1 MSAAPALGPDPCHG
15 SGRASWTAG
24 AVARLLGVPAST
36 LRSWHRRYGIGP
48 TGHHAGRHRRY
59 TDTDIAALARMQHLI
74 TGGMSTESAAHL
86 THLHSA
92 HLHPGALETRP
103 NSPARPAE
111 LLGAAFRLD
120 VDTVLSSLDTQ
131 LITDGVI
138 ATWDELC
145 RPALTE
151 LTRRSGPDDVDQ
163 CIDVEHLLSW
173 AITTTLHRVPVP
185 PALPGPPVLLAC
197 ADREHHTL
205 PLEALRA
212 ALAQHGVPTRTLG
225 AAAPTTALH
234 YALHRAAEPPVA
246 LVLWAHTTN
255 TADPDALCSLADT
268 GITTIAAGPGWDPSP
283 LPEQVAHPPSLRAA
297 LDLLSPP
304 PHESERRDAAS
315 VRSRR
320 GV

>member
-1 MSAAPALGPDPCHG
+1 MSAALGPDPSHG
-15 SGRASWTAG
+15 SGQVSWTAG

-74 TGGMSTESAAHL
+74 TGGMSAESAAHL
-86 THLHSA
+86 THLH
-92 HLHPGALETRP
+92 PGPHETRADP
-103 NSPARPAE
+103 PGGPAE
-111 LLGAAFRLD
+111 LLTAAFRLD
-120 VDTVLSSLDTQ
+120 VDSVLAILNTH
-131 LITDGVI
+131 LITHGVI

-151 LTRRSGPDDVDQ
+151 LTRRSGPDHVDQ

-173 AITTTLHRVPVP
+173 AITTTLHRAPVS
-185 PALPGPPVLLAC
+185 PAPSGPPVLLAC
-197 ADREHHTL
+197 ADREYHTL

-212 ALAQHGVPTRTLG
+212 VLAQHAVPTRTLG
-225 AAAPTTALH
+225 ASAPTAALH
-234 YALHRAAEPPVA
+234 YALNRAPSPPVA
-246 LVLWAHTTN
+246 LVLWAHTTD
-255 TADPDALCSLADT
+255 TADPDALRSLADT
-268 GITTIAAGPGWDPSP
+268 GITMIAAGPGWDPHS

-304 PHESERRDAAS
+304 PPRG
-315 VRSRR
+315 RS
-320 GV
+320 

>member
-1 MSAAPALGPDPCHG
+1 MSAVPALGPDPSHG
-15 SGRASWTAG
+15 SGQASWTAG

-59 TDTDIAALARMQHLI
+59 TDTDIAALGRMQHLI

-86 THLHSA
+86 THLH
-92 HLHPGALETRP
+92 PGVLETR
-103 NSPARPAE
+103 SDPAATPAD
-111 LLGAAFRLD
+111 LLTAAFRLD
-120 VDTVLSSLDTQ
+120 VDTVLSILGSHV
-131 LITDGVI
+131 ITDGVI

-151 LTRRSGPDDVDQ
+151 LTRRSAADGVDE

-173 AITTTLHRVPVP
+173 AITTTLHRAPVP
-185 PALPGPPVLLAC
+185 PAPSGPPVLLAC
-197 ADREHHTL
+197 ADGEHHTL

-212 ALAQHGVPTRTLG
+212 ALAQHAVPTRTLG

-234 YALHRAAEPPVA
+234 YALHRAPQRPVA
-246 LVLWAHTTN
+246 LVLWAHTTD
-255 TADPDALCSLADT
+255 TADPDALRSLADT
-268 GITTIAAGPGWDPSP
+268 GITMIAAGPGWDHSA
-283 LPEQVAHPPSLRAA
+283 LPEQVAHPTNLRAA

-304 PHESERRDAAS
+304 PQRD
-315 VRSRR
+315 RS
-320 GV
+320 

>member
-1 MSAAPALGPDPCHG
+1 MSAVPAHGPDPSHG
-15 SGRASWTAG
+15 SSQASWTAG

-86 THLHSA
+86 A
-92 HLHPGALETRP
+92 HLHPGALETR
-103 NSPARPAE
+103 SGPAATTAD
-111 LLGAAFRLD
+111 LLTAAYRLD
-120 VDTVLSSLDTQ
+120 VDAVLSILGTH

-151 LTRRSGPDDVDQ
+151 LTRRSAPDGVDE

-173 AITTTLHRVPVP
+173 AITTTLHRAPAP
-185 PALPGPPVLLAC
+185 PAPSGAPVLLAC
-197 ADREHHTL
+197 ADGEHHTL

-212 ALAQHGVPTRTLG
+212 ALAQRAVPTRTLG

-234 YALHRAAEPPVA
+234 YALHRAPQRPVA
-246 LVLWAHTTN
+246 LVLWAHTTD
-255 TADPDALCSLADT
+255 TADPDAVRSLADT
-268 GITTIAAGPGWDPSP
+268 GITTIAAGPGWDRSP
-283 LPEQVAHPPSLRAA
+283 LPDQVAHPPNLRAA

-304 PHESERRDAAS
+304 PQRD
-315 VRSRR
+315 RP
-320 GV
+320 

>member
-1 MSAAPALGPDPCHG
+1 MSAAQALGPDPSHG
-15 SGRASWTAG
+15 SSRASWTAG
-24 AVARLLGVPAST
+24 AVAGLLGIPAST

-48 TGHHAGRHRRY
+48 TGHDAGRHRRY

-86 THLHSA
+86 THLH
-92 HLHPGALETRP
+92 PGELETSP
-103 NSPARPAE
+103 HTPARPAE
-111 LLGAAFRLD
+111 LLTAAFRLD
-120 VDTVLSSLDTQ
+120 VDTVLSTLGTH

-151 LTRRSGPDDVDQ
+151 LTRRSAPDGLDQ

-173 AITTTLHRVPVP
+173 AITTTLHRAAAPPV
-185 PALPGPPVLLAC
+185 LPGPPVLLAC

-212 ALAQHGVPTRTLG
+212 TLAQHAVPTRTLG

-234 YALHRAAEPPVA
+234 YALHRAAQPPVA
-246 LVLWAHTTN
+246 LVLWAHTTD
-255 TADPDALCSLADT
+255 TADPDALRSLADT
-268 GITTIAAGPGWDPSP
+268 GITMIAAGPGWDHSP

-297 LDLLSPP
+297 LDLLCAPP
-304 PHESERRDAAS
+304 QRN
-315 VRSRR
+315 RS
-320 GV
+320 